1 MTTIKDVAA
10 RAGVSLGTASRVLS
24 KSPHT
29 SADSRAKVMQA
40 AKQLGYVANGPAQS
54 LRRARTNILGLL
66 ISDIRNPFFARLAL
80 SAEKEARK
88 SGYMVVYGNANED
101 ADTADEIVQVFSQ
114 QRVDGVLF
122 SPQGIMTPHIRS
134 FLKTGTPLVLLNRHL
149 EGIEAPYFG
158 TDNVQGMNQI
168 LQYLHERKHK
178 RVAFV
183 SGPTTISTGLER
195 YRTFMEGRDSFGFD
209 PDPRLV
215 QIGNFL
221 AEGGYRAAQDIIR
234 SGLKPSAIIG
244 ANGETTVGI
253 LHALHDCLSTK
264 EARRIEIVSFDDM
277 EWFDFISPRISA
289 VRNDATSIGREG
301 AKGLIKLIQGKRVES
316 KMIPTQFIDRSI

>member
-1 MTTIKDVAA
+1 
-10 RAGVSLGTASRVLS
+10 
-24 KSPHT
+24 
-29 SADSRAKVMQA
+29 
-40 AKQLGYVANGPAQS
+40 
-54 LRRARTNILGLL
+54 
-66 ISDIRNPFFARLAL
+66 
-80 SAEKEARK
+80 
-88 SGYMVVYGNANED
+88 
-101 ADTADEIVQVFSQ
+101 
-114 QRVDGVLF
+114 
-122 SPQGIMTPHIRS
+122 
-134 FLKTGTPLVLLNRHL
+134 
-149 EGIEAPYFG
+149 
-158 TDNVQGMNQI
+158 
-168 LQYLHERKHK
+168 
-178 RVAFV
+178 
-183 SGPTTISTGLER
+183 
-195 YRTFMEGRDSFGFD
+195 MEGRDSFGFD

-301 AKGLIKLIQGKRVES
+301 AKGLIKLIQGKRAES